1 MISRFDVETSQRFL
15 FQFCVQSL
23 SQSLLYSKLTHHW
36 QLEMALTT
44 TAEIVTI
51 VGGSLG
57 ATSVVGSTIH
67 KALQF
72 IRPYSKLRKWTIRVE
87 HIAAVVAS
95 AAAEGDLITTDELED
110 FIKVLG
116 L

>member
-1 MISRFDVETSQRFL
+1 
-15 FQFCVQSL
+15 
-23 SQSLLYSKLTHHW
+23 
-36 QLEMALTT
+36 MALTT

-51 VGGSLG
+51 VGGTLG
-57 ATSVVGSTIH
+57 ATNVVGSTIH
-67 KALQF
+67 KAIQF

-95 AAAEGDLITTDELED
+95 AAAEGDLLTPKELEGFD
-110 FIKVLG
+110 KALG